1 MRRTKAQTIVRD
13 LQQRFDLSPNASDK
27 EVATMI
33 NKMADEMLIACKNI
47 CKDAMKSNNERI
59 KTAASKWYKELDEL
73 KI

>member
-13 LQQRFDLSPNASDK
+13 LQQRFDLPPNADDK
-27 EVATMI
+27 QVVKMLD
-33 NKMADEMLIACKNI
+33 KMADEMLIACKNI
-47 CKDAMKSNNERI
+47 CKDAMKSSNERV